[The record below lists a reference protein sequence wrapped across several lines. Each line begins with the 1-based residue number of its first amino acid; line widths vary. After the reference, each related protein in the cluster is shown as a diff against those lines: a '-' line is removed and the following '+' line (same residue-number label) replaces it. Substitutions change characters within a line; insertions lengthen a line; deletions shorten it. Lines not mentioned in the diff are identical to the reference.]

1 MFVVDT
7 NVLVYAANED
17 CQEHQR
23 CLELVTQW
31 RHSRL
36 PWYLTWS
43 IIYEFLRIVT
53 HPRVM
58 SQPWE
63 IGDSWSFIN
72 ALGASPSLGI
82 LTATE
87 SHERV
92 LGQTLDEHPDLR
104 GNLLHDAH
112 TVVLMRE
119 HGIRSIYTRD
129 TDFHRFSSVVV
140 LDPLRLD

>member
-1 MFVVDT
+1 MFVADT
-7 NVLVYAANED
+7 NVLVYAANKD

-31 RHSRL
+31 RQSRL

-58 SQPWE
+58 SQPWS
-63 IGDSWSFIN
+63 IDASWSFIN
-72 ALGASPSLGI
+72 SLRVSTSLGI
-82 LTATE
+82 LTATDQ
-87 SHERV
+87 HYRV
-92 LGQTLDEHPDLR
+92 LGQTLEENPDLS

-112 TVVLMRE
+112 TVVLMKE
-119 HGIRSIYTRD
+119 HGIRRIYTRD
-129 TDFHRFSSVVV
+129 TDFHRFPSVEVF
-140 LDPLRLD
+140 DPLRAR

>member
-1 MFVVDT
+1 MFVADT

-23 CLELVTQW
+23 CLDLVTEW

-53 HPRVM
+53 HPRVL
-58 SQPWE
+58 SQPWSLGE
-63 IGDSWSFIN
+63 SWAFVT
-72 ALGASPSLGI
+72 ALKSSASMGI

-87 SHERV
+87 QHDQV
-92 LGQTLDEHPDLR
+92 LDQTLEENPDLR

-112 TVVLMRE
+112 TVVLMKE
-119 HGIRSIYTRD
+119 HGIRRIYTRD
-129 TDFHRFSSVVV
+129 TDFHRFPSVEV
-140 LDPLRLD
+140 LDPLRVP